1 MYPVRSPGRTNPAYG
16 EGVVDPAAK
25 LRRIGV
31 SPAGRKRRQSSAL
44 FAGHEQQPSVRIF
57 TPQEEFSPLRENRV
71 SNLADFPRAI
81 GLVREDEHLSI
92 GIEDLPGILLHCLE
106 ALRPVES

>member
-1 MYPVRSPGRTNPAYG
+1 MYPIVGPSNASPAHGK
-16 EGVVDPAAK
+16 GVVDPAAK
-25 LRRIGV
+25 QRRIGV

-44 FAGHEQQPSVRIF
+44 FAGHEQQPSVCVF
-57 TPQEEFSPLRENRV
+57 TPQEEFSPLGEDGV

-92 GIEDLPGILLHCLE
+92 GIEDLP
-106 ALRPVES
+106 